1 MADIN
6 AKSGGVIDKALDTI
20 KSIFDKFFDLMSKLD
35 DNPKLKLSNGKF
47 KKTGPQS
54 GVFTSMYDN
63 KVPVAVDIKVHDD
76 GETADYKFYI
86 NDTDGMKHPAEYKNL
101 PVMYRDDPEF
111 IELTTE
117 AMDKIIT
124 KDVKKAFGLRFS
136 KTINVRLHKVTGSKE
151 DSVML
156 TGIKANFN
164 ISEANAIFADILDND
179 EFIEQLPEEPTDFEI
194 VDIGDEYEVSSCGDF
209 TGDYLCDALKNI
221 LCAALTFNMTMQ
233 LWHWK
238 SWQCEKIFRITQD
251 LMYTA
256 QQCVDTYGMW
266 LIEFYKDCGDIDFN
280 TICQSAF
287 TPDTSIDLVAGEAV
301 RQAVLNFNDVL
312 NFQYPNFPHD
322 IQNQLDYTIRRLAE
336 VANLELDM
344 Y

>member
-20 KSIFDKFFDLMSKLD
+20 KSIFDKFFGFLSKVATDVKDEYVNSKTKRRVFIDKETSLPMAVEFEKTSDDASEMRVYININDSYKKNPVVYKDIPNDISGEDLDSFYKDAMKKLIKTLD
-35 DNPKLKLSNGKF
+35 D
-47 KKTGPQS
+47 
-54 GVFTSMYDN
+54 
-63 KVPVAVDIKVHDD
+63 DD
-76 GETADYKFYI
+76 KG
-86 NDTDGMKHPAEYKNL
+86 
-101 PVMYRDDPEF
+101 
-111 IELTTE
+111 
-117 AMDKIIT
+117 
-124 KDVKKAFGLRFS
+124 AFGI
-136 KTINVRLHKVTGSKE
+136 KTSREIQARLHKVVGKRETSIK
-151 DSVML
+151 L
-156 TGIKANFN
+156 TGIKTNFN

-194 VDIGDEYEVSSCGDF
+194 VDIGDEYEVSSCDDF
-209 TGDYLCDALKNI
+209 TGDYLCEALKNI

-280 TICQSAF
+280 TLCQSAF
-287 TPDTSIDLVAGEAV
+287 TPDASIDLVAGEAV
-301 RQAVLNFNDVL
+301 RQAVLNFNEVL